1 MTLTQIRHATVKVN
15 LQRHNSASV
24 STFNYGFCYPPTPS
38 LLSLD
43 HVAIVRTRLPRQP
56 NPHSRARGAFRE
68 PKPAGSFLGGFRTP
82 AAARSAPSFM
92 AGIRNPAQTEK
103 NSVGAYVFRFATE
116 LGHCST
122 RSACLKR
129 AIFGLM
135 HRSKKQLLRGMEVLE
150 RDKSWFP
157 PYDPARA

>member
-43 HVAIVRTRLPRQP
+43 YVAIVRTRLPRQP

-92 AGIRNPAQTEK
+92 AGIRNPAQKLTPGGYA
-103 NSVGAYVFRFATE
+103 NVANLMAPVFRPAAALHE
-116 LGHCST
+116 
-122 RSACLKR
+122 KR
-129 AIFGLM
+129 LRLLFGCPPIFDRCGP
-135 HRSKKQLLRGMEVLE
+135 RR
-150 RDKSWFP
+150 
-157 PYDPARA
+157 

>member
-92 AGIRNPAQTEK
+92 AGIRNPAHKQTYKIESYWRK
-103 NSVGAYVFRFATE
+103 ADIR
-116 LGHCST
+116 LG
-122 RSACLKR
+122 R
-129 AIFGLM
+129 
-135 HRSKKQLLRGMEVLE
+135 EV
-150 RDKSWFP
+150 
-157 PYDPARA
+157 

>member
-92 AGIRNPAQTEK
+92 AGIRNPAQQ
-103 NSVGAYVFRFATE
+103 AT
-116 LGHCST
+116 
-122 RSACLKR
+122 
-129 AIFGLM
+129 
-135 HRSKKQLLRGMEVLE
+135 SK
-150 RDKSWFP
+150 
-157 PYDPARA
+157 